1 MGESIIIFLD
11 EIVWFKW
18 YDLYVVRLMDLIDY
32 IEPDFSSVV
41 FGLPHTKSWPKH
53 QLI

>member
-1 MGESIIIFLD
+1 MGESIAIFLD

-18 YDLYVVRLMDLIDY
+18 YDLYVVRLMDLIDC

-41 FGLPHTKSWPKH
+41 FGLPHTKS
-53 QLI
+53 